1 MMKRLAPVLLVL
13 IFVLVLSGCATS
25 VRVRHMVPGE
35 VDLQGGRSLA
45 VSSTSLYRFPY
56 GRPVSPWV
64 SGLHETDFTLS
75 TGYDPDLSERVA
87 SLATRKIVQA
97 VSDTRYFSI
106 LAPEATDAYLSLS
119 KAGEDSIRLMRD
131 KGFDL
136 LMSSEISY
144 MDMEERVE
152 GIDRREFVTDSSG
165 VSSEQVTKREYYL
178 VQEATLGLSYTI
190 TSLQDGRILASDSF
204 TDKEEEQTKI
214 GTRYYA
220 PDGSY
225 RDERNYSSGLAPSF
239 DSLFSQIIERA
250 TDKMALHLAPSW
262 ETRYLSLMKNKE
274 KLASA
279 DTAHQF
285 AKDGEYQR
293 AYQQFLSVW
302 QQTRQLSS
310 GYNASLMLAALGN
323 LQASVDLMND
333 VYNSTGDKRAHDT
346 LLILQQALSQ
356 DQLAKRQITGD
367 SVDDGQGVT
376 MTQYMVME

>member
-1 MMKRLAPVLLVL
+1 MKRLVPVFLVL
-13 IFVLVLSGCATS
+13 FFILVLSGCATS

-35 VDLQGGRSLA
+35 VDLNGSRSLA
-45 VSSTSLYRFPY
+45 VSSTSMYRFPY
-56 GRPVSPWV
+56 GRPLSPWV

-75 TGYDPDLSERVA
+75 TGYDPNLSERIA
-87 SLATRKIVQA
+87 TLATREIVKA

-119 KAGEDSIRLMRD
+119 KVGEDSVRLMRE

-136 LMSSEISY
+136 LLNSEISY

-165 VSSEQVTKREYYL
+165 ISSDQVTKREYYL
-178 VQEATLGLSYTI
+178 IQEATLGLSYTI
-190 TSLQDGRILASDSF
+190 TSLQDGRILASKSF

-220 PDGSY
+220 TDGSSY

-239 DSLFSQIIERA
+239 DSLFFQIIERA
-250 TDKMALHLAPSW
+250 TDKMALYLAPSW
-262 ETRYLSLMKNKE
+262 ETQYLSLMKNKE
-274 KLASA
+274 KLSA
-279 DTAHQF
+279 ADMAHQF

-293 AYQQFLSVW
+293 AYQQFLSIW
-302 QQTRQLSS
+302 QQARHLSS
-310 GYNASLMLAALGN
+310 GYNASLMLAALGE
-323 LQASVDLMND
+323 LQGSVDLMND

-356 DQLAKRQITGD
+356 DQLAQQQISGD
-367 SVDDGQGVT
+367 PVDDGQGVT